1 MMKRIIITSL
11 AILLTAF
18 GAFAGD
24 TPPQQARS
32 EDKELEDLLSIVQ
45 QETEVATKTKMNSDY
60 VPGIVTVLEGD
71 ELEALGIITAGE
83 ALGLVPGV
91 FSVKDRLS
99 NQSVISR
106 GLDFPF
112 NAGNILILIN
122 SIPLTRPDAG
132 ITTSAL
138 QIPVEQIERIEVIR
152 GPGSVVYGDFAFM
165 GLVNIVTR
173 KEGSRGFVRLDSPH
187 RTRTAGVGTAFDAGG
202 STFTGNFS
210 HFDTSN
216 LGGPSVI
223 NSANDGRWFGI
234 ATFDR
239 GGFSLSTETAHR
251 DYDGGNPGARFA
263 ESSWVVD
270 AKYTHPLA
278 AKLDGTLHATY
289 LRNELAETVSTF
301 SGHLLRMGADAV
313 WNGLRRNSFLGGVD
327 YTISTTDDARFAQA
341 PAAGAPPGPPPAQI
355 LLAHGK
361 QRRITGV
368 YLQDRIDL
376 RTNLSLT
383 LGGRYDAYSDLDS
396 RFTPRVS
403 LAWRLSDR
411 HILKAQYAEGF
422 RPPTF
427 FELYTPPA
435 RGTIPRYY
443 FESNATTELNYVY
456 RAAGHVG
463 RVTLFRAIISNL
475 IRPGGIISDPNAK
488 AEGVE
493 VEWSQQIGVPLKVD
507 ANVSY
512 TETEDPRAAGAAFPR
527 NPNLIAPKWLGN
539 LSLLYRPYS
548 GLIIG
553 SHLSHVGERP
563 RGSGFDLVDFTIT
576 KQDVGIRG
584 LDVRVGMKN
593 AFDQSV
599 RYLFIRPNNNLT
611 DTFVFPGRSVWM
623 QLSWKR

>member
-1 MMKRIIITSL
+1 MKRATITLL

-18 GAFAGD
+18 AAFAD
-24 TPPQQARS
+24 DPPPQTRS
-32 EDKELEDLLSIVQ
+32 EDKELEDLLSIVK

-173 KEGSRGFVRLDSPH
+173 KSGSRAFARLDSPH
-187 RTRTAGVGTAFDAGG
+187 RSRSEGVRTAFDAGG
-202 STFTGNFS
+202 ATFTGNIS
-210 HFDTSN
+210 RYDTGN

-223 NSANDGRWFGI
+223 RSANDGRWFGI
-234 ATFDR
+234 ATYDR
-239 GGFSLSTETAHR
+239 GGFSLATETAHR
-251 DYDGGNPGARFA
+251 DYDGGSPNSRFA
-263 ESSWVVD
+263 ESSWVID
-270 AKYTHPLA
+270 AKYTHALA
-278 AKLDGTLHATY
+278 TKLDGTLHATY
-289 LRNELAETVSTF
+289 LRNELAETASSF
-301 SGHLLRMGADAV
+301 SGHLLRLGADAV

-327 YTISTTDDARFAQA
+327 YTISTTDDARFAAA
-341 PAAGAPPGPPPAQI
+341 PPAGAPPGPLTQV

-376 RTNLSLT
+376 RPDLSLT

-403 LAWRLSDR
+403 LAWRISDR

-427 FELYTPPA
+427 FELYSPPP

-456 RAAGHVG
+456 RGAGHVG
-463 RVTLFRAIISNL
+463 RITLFREIISNL
-475 IRPGGIISDPNAK
+475 IRPGGIITDPNAK

-493 VEWSQQIGVPLKVD
+493 AEWSQQIGVPLKVD
-507 ANVSY
+507 TNVSY
-512 TETEDPRAAGAAFPR
+512 TETEDPRAPGPSFPR
-527 NPNLIAPKWLGN
+527 NANLIAPKWLGN
-539 LSLLYRPYS
+539 LSLLYRPFS

-584 LDVRVGMKN
+584 LDLRVGMKN

-599 RYLFIRPNNNLT
+599 RYLFIRPNVDQT